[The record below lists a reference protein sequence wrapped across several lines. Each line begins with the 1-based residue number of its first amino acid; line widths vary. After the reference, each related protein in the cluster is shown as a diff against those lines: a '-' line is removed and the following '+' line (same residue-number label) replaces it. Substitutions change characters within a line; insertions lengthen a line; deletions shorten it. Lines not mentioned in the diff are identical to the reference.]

1 MTRKSKQL
9 EVEGARAIAGDAN
22 VSACLSA
29 SLYGSLSNST
39 NKVEYSGARG
49 CQDSLASLFQVHDVR
64 VSIPAP

>member
-22 VSACLSA
+22 VSACLLA
-29 SLYGSLSNST
+29 SLYGSNST